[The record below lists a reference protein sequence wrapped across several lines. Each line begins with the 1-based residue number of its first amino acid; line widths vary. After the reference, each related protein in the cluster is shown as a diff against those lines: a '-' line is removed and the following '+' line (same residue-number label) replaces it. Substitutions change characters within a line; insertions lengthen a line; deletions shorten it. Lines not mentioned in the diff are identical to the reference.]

1 MTTPTTST
9 RFRRAASTERDR
21 LVRQRAKVAAKAKS
35 VREELEALET
45 ETHKLDE
52 RIDSLQA
59 LIGDRGVQVVE
70 RPAPQPADERHALAG
85 SAIRRTA
92 VRVLV
97 SSGRAE
103 APIHYREWFELLH
116 DAGYDVAGKRPDAV
130 FLNQIARSPAV
141 KTTTKAGLYELDQEA
156 PRRLRQRLEELQHA
170 LSGLAVDAPSDPA
183 ELKERTTRQ
192 EELGLEIRR
201 TQKTL
206 TEATEGL
213 GELDQQPAQL
223 AA

>member
-21 LVRQRAKVAAKAKS
+21 LVRQRTKVAAKAKS

-59 LIGDRGVQVVE
+59 LIGDRGVQLVE
-70 RPAPQPADERHALAG
+70 RPGPRPTDEGQALAG
-85 SAIRRTA
+85 SAIRRVA

-97 SSGRAE
+97 DSEHAE
-103 APIHYREWFELLH
+103 APIHYREWFNLLR

-130 FLNQIARSPAV
+130 FLNQIARSPVV
-141 KTTTKAGLYELDQEA
+141 KTTTKAGIYELDQEA
-156 PRRLRQRLEELQHA
+156 PRRLGQRLEELQRA
-170 LSGLAVDAPSDPA
+170 LSALAVDAPSDPA
-183 ELKERTTRQ
+183 DLEKRTADQ

-201 TQKTL
+201 TQKAL

-213 GELDQQPAQL
+213 GKSNHQPARL